1 MARAIVSDDE
11 FVALWESLRSPQ
23 KVANELGCSVR
34 SVYSRRA
41 DLQHKLRITLESNP
55 KNAAPIVIPDNRVR
69 VEANIEGAVVV
80 FSDAHFFPGF
90 EQTSGYQ
97 ALLNVIKEIKPTLII
112 ANGDIMDGATMSSF
126 SPMGWHKQPTM
137 KEELDAVQ
145 AAMSGIQKV
154 AKGAFL
160 HRTIGNHDIRFDKR
174 LAAAVPELR
183 DVYDMSLRDH
193 LPHWKESWSVF
204 INSNTMVKHR
214 YHSGVHSSWN
224 NVLKSGVNMVCGH
237 THQLEIKPYGD
248 YRGRRYGV
256 STGMLANPRSSAFV
270 YTEDAPV
277 NWCQGFAVLTFCREH
292 LLPPEL
298 CEVIDDKAYFRGQIV
313 N

>member
-1 MARAIVSDDE
+1 
-11 FVALWESLRSPQ
+11 
-23 KVANELGCSVR
+23 
-34 SVYSRRA
+34 
-41 DLQHKLRITLESNP
+41 
-55 KNAAPIVIPDNRVR
+55 
-69 VEANIEGAVVV
+69 
-80 FSDAHFFPGF
+80 
-90 EQTSGYQ
+90 
-97 ALLNVIKEIKPTLII
+97 
-112 ANGDIMDGATMSSF
+112 MSSF

-145 AAMSGIQKV
+145 AATSGIQKV

-183 DVYDMSLRDH
+183 DVYGMSLRDH